1 MILRV
6 ALVIAAIAGLVVLS
20 GDLGVARDVDRATH
34 SEPDVAAPLLRS
46 AAARTADTAPL
57 LQLGQ
62 LQLFLERPERAL
74 GPAREI
80 VAREPENAQAW
91 LLLAQAAARSGDA
104 ALEARA
110 RARVRELVRQPR

>member
-1 MILRV
+1 VIVVRIV
-6 ALVIAAIAGLVVLS
+6 LVVAAIAGLVVLR
-20 GDLGVARDVDRATH
+20 GDLGLARDVARATD
-34 SEPDVAAPLLRS
+34 SEPEVAASLLRS

-62 LQLFLERPERAL
+62 LQLFVKRPERAL

-110 RARVRELVRQPR
+110 RATIGQLVAQP

>member
-1 MILRV
+1 MIVRIVLV
-6 ALVIAAIAGLVVLS
+6 AAAIAGLVVLR
-20 GDLGVARDVDRATH
+20 GDLGVARDVDRA
-34 SEPDVAAPLLRS
+34 AAADAPEAARLLRS
-46 AAARTADTAPL
+46 AAARSDDTTPL
-57 LQLGQ
+57 LRLGQ
-62 LQLFLERPERAL
+62 LELFQQRPERAL

-110 RARVRELVRQPR
+110 RARVSQLVARP

>member
-1 MILRV
+1 MIVRIVLV
-6 ALVIAAIAGLVVLS
+6 AAAIAGLVVLR

-34 SEPDVAAPLLRS
+34 SGPDVAAPLLLS

-62 LQLFLERPERAL
+62 LQLFLQQPERAL

-91 LLLAQAAARSGDA
+91 LLLAQAAGRSGDA

-110 RARVRELVRQPR
+110 RARVSQLVARP